1 MRFNQKI
8 IKASIIKYKDTKEVK
23 TLDQEFKS
31 TWNNDNDFK
40 MGTNQQMK
48 NLRKSIQDP
57 LKEVSNVDEKVSCKL
72 LRMKNNE
79 EKILHSDMKQ
89 KDHNSRELQ

>member
-23 TLDQEFKS
+23 MLDQEFKS

-40 MGTNQQMK
+40 MGTKQQMK
-48 NLRKSIQDP
+48 NLRKSI
-57 LKEVSNVDEKVSCKL
+57 
-72 LRMKNNE
+72 
-79 EKILHSDMKQ
+79 
-89 KDHNSRELQ
+89 